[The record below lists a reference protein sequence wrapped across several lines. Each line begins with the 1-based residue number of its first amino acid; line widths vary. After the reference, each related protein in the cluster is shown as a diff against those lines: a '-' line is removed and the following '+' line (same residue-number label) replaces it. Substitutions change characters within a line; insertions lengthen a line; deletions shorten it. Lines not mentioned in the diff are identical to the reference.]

1 MLLYRNDGEEN
12 DGFYGCLIYDIPVNT
27 TISYQISAEDNHGNN
42 SILPFEAIIIQVLE
56 STQNKLFINE
66 FLASNDNII
75 ADEYGEY
82 DDWIEIFNGDE
93 EAVWLG
99 DKYLSDNFDNPDKWL
114 LPDITLDPG
123 DFILIWADND
133 PEQGDHHTNY
143 KLDKDGEEIGLF
155 DSENTGFFILD
166 SLSYGLQSTDISS
179 GLETDGGN
187 NWIFF
192 DKPTPGVS
200 NLESDINEIHY
211 QENNL
216 VVFPNPIRQ
225 GQLNLNKI
233 ADISIYNFVGQLLF
247 SKKKTKF
254 CNINFLPDGIYLLV
268 SGNGEKTKFIKN

>member
-1 MLLYRNDGEEN
+1 MANLN
-12 DGFYGCLIYDIPVNT
+12 
-27 TISYQISAEDNHGNN
+27 ISK
-42 SILPFEAIIIQVLE
+42 
-56 STQNKLFINE
+56 KLKSVYFT
-66 FLASNDNII
+66 D
-75 ADEYGEY
+75 Y
-82 DDWIEIFNGDE
+82 
-93 EAVWLG
+93 
-99 DKYLSDNFDNPDKWL
+99 
-114 LPDITLDPG
+114 
-123 DFILIWADND
+123 
-133 PEQGDHHTNY
+133 
-143 KLDKDGEEIGLF
+143 
-155 DSENTGFFILD
+155 NTGWAVG
-166 SLSYGLQSTDISS
+166 SESS
-179 GLETDGGN
+179 VLKTTDGGN

-247 SKKKTKF
+247 SKKETKF